1 MALSRDARYMA
12 TLSYGIPQVVSI
24 WDWTNGRDT
33 PLQSV
38 TLSVDYG
45 TQVNTTMLLVI
56 KSCCFVDFYYI

>member
-1 MALSRDARYMA
+1 MALSQDARYIA
-12 TLSYGIPQVVSI
+12 TLSYGIPQVMSI

-45 TQVNTTMLLVI
+45 TQVKHVCLRLI
-56 KSCCFVDFYYI
+56 K